1 VLSTPFHGRAQ
12 GWRNGIFVLKYKSL
26 APFALGIRGIFGRS
40 ANLVADP
47 TYGLQQELRPKTPR
61 WGVWSTLFWMA
72 LIGVVYTLAQ
82 LVSALGFLAWWPTA
96 YPDRPLA
103 LEDLDTNGPLLGV
116 VTLTANVAVIAIVA
130 LAVRMSRV
138 SAKEYLALR
147 WPSWR
152 NLGICL
158 GLTLLLLMASD
169 FVTTQSGRDAIP
181 DFMTGIYESSRDAG
195 DGFFVLLALTLIV
208 LAPLGEEIVFRG
220 FFYRGLSSGLGPF
233 AAILI
238 TAATWS
244 ALHAQ
249 YELFFMAQIFAFGIF
264 LGWIRWRSDSLILA
278 MILHAA
284 INGLALL
291 QTDLAN
297 GV

>member
-1 VLSTPFHGRAQ
+1 MV
-12 GWRNGIFVLKYKSL
+12 
-26 APFALGIRGIFGRS
+26 
-40 ANLVADP
+40 
-47 TYGLQQELRPKTPR
+47 
-61 WGVWSTLFWMA
+61 
-72 LIGVVYTLAQ
+72 
-82 LVSALGFLAWWPTA
+82 
-96 YPDRPLA
+96 
-103 LEDLDTNGPLLGV
+103 
-116 VTLTANVAVIAIVA
+116 
-130 LAVRMSRV
+130 
-138 SAKEYLALR
+138 EYLALR

-181 DFMTGIYESSRDAG
+181 DFMAGIYASSRDAG
-195 DGFFVLLALTLIV
+195 AGFFILLAFTLIV

-220 FFYRGLSSGLGPF
+220 FFYRGLSSRGGPF
-233 AAILI
+233 AAIVI

-249 YELFFMAQIFAFGIF
+249 YELFFMAQIFAFGVF

-284 INGLALL
+284 INALALI

-297 GV
+297 SV

>member
-1 VLSTPFHGRAQ
+1 VLSTLIHRHAQEWQGAERHRYKTGWPEFRQAFRA
-12 GWRNGIFVLKYKSL
+12 F
-26 APFALGIRGIFGRS
+26 FGRS
-40 ANLVADP
+40 AKLVADP
-47 TYGLQQELRPKTPR
+47 TYGLQQELRPKNPR
-61 WGVWSTLFWMA
+61 WGVWSTLLWMA
-72 LIGVVYTLAQ
+72 LIGVIYTLAQ
-82 LVSALGFLAWWPTA
+82 LVTALGFLAWWPTA
-96 YPDRPLA
+96 YPDQPLVMR
-103 LEDLDTNGPLLGV
+103 DLGSNGPLLGV
-116 VTLTANVAVIAIVA
+116 VTLAATIAVLGMVV
-130 LAVRMSRV
+130 LAVRLSHV
-138 SAKEYLALR
+138 SMREYLALR

-169 FVTTQSGRDAIP
+169 FVTTQSGHDAIP
-181 DFMTGIYESSRDAG
+181 DFMAGIYESSRDAG
-195 DGFFVLLALTLIV
+195 VGFFFLLAFTLIV

-233 AAILI
+233 AAIII

-264 LGWIRWRSDSLILA
+264 LGWIRWRSQSLILA

-284 INGLALL
+284 INALALL

-297 GV
+297 AI

>member
-1 VLSTPFHGRAQ
+1 M
-12 GWRNGIFVLKYKSL
+12 
-26 APFALGIRGIFGRS
+26 GIFGRS
-40 ANLVADP
+40 VNLVADP
-47 TYGLQQELRPKTPR
+47 SYGLQQELRPKPPR
-61 WGVWSTLFWMA
+61 WGLWSTLLWMA
-72 LIGVVYTLAQ
+72 LIGIIYTLAQ
-82 LVSALGFLAWWPTA
+82 LLAALGFLAWWPTA
-96 YPDRPLA
+96 YPDQPLE
-103 LEDLDTNGPLLGV
+103 LEDLGTNGPLLGV
-116 VTLTANVAVIAIVA
+116 VTLAATTSVLAIVA

-138 SAKEYLALR
+138 SPNEYLALR

-169 FVTTQSGRDAIP
+169 FVTAQSGRDTIP
-181 DFMTGIYESSRDAG
+181 DFMAGIYESSRAAG
-195 DGFFVLLALTLIV
+195 PVFLVLLGLTLTV

-220 FFYRGLSSGLGPF
+220 FFYRGLNSPLGPF

-264 LGWIRWRSDSLILA
+264 LGWIRWRSNSLILA
-278 MILHAA
+278 MTLHAA
-284 INGLALL
+284 INALALI
-291 QTDLAN
+291 QTDLASS
-297 GV
+297 V